1 MADEV
6 ILNDDVTEQVLA
18 AVEQREAEAEADA
31 EKSKAEK
38 PKVERSFTQ
47 AELDSI
53 VQERLARQ
61 ANKYSDYDTV
71 KADADK
77 WRQAERDK
85 LPREQQLLDRIAELE
100 NAERERA
107 EQYSKLQLETLRER
121 VAREKG
127 LPDKLIA
134 RLSGTTREELEADA
148 DDLLEA
154 FPARKSVSQQPLDGL
169 SGGGKRDMAPKFNRD
184 DVLKDIP
191 GF

>member
-1 MADEV
+1 MADA
-6 ILNDDVTEQVLA
+6 ILHDDVTEQIVD
-18 AVEQREAEAEADA
+18 AVEQKATEAKDEVE
-31 EKSKAEK
+31 ESKVEK
-38 PKVERSFTQ
+38 PKAEQTFTQ
-47 AELDSI
+47 AELDKI
-53 VQERLARQ
+53 IQDRLARQ
-61 ANKYSDYDTV
+61 ASKYSDYETV

-85 LPREQQLLDRIAELE
+85 LPREQQLLDRIADLE

-107 EQYSKLQLETLRER
+107 EQYDKLQLETLRER